1 MAGVQGDHRGSLA
14 DATLD
19 VTIRDEELDDRE
31 GTTQVCFSPYSTRL
45 APVRGLSGFSGSFP
59 QAASGWNG
67 LTLGDTVYV
76 RVSAAHA
83 VFLRAVTRLDS
94 MAPCMLHRPYSS
106 KICMC

>member
-1 MAGVQGDHRGSLA
+1 VAGVQGDHRESLA

-19 VTIRDEELDDRE
+19 VTIGDIDLDDRE
-31 GTTQVCFSPYSTRL
+31 GTPQVCCSPYSTRL
-45 APVRGLSGFSGSFP
+45 APVRELSGFAGSFP
-59 QAASGWNG
+59 QAAASWNG

>member
-1 MAGVQGDHRGSLA
+1 VAGVQGDHRESLA

-19 VTIRDEELDDRE
+19 VPIRDEDLDVRE
-31 GTTQVCFSPYSTRL
+31 GTPQVCFSPYSTRI
-45 APVRGLSGFSGSFP
+45 APVRELSGFAGSFP
-59 QAASGWNG
+59 QAAASWNG

-94 MAPCMLHRPYSS
+94 MAPCMLHCPYSFD
-106 KICMC
+106 ICMC